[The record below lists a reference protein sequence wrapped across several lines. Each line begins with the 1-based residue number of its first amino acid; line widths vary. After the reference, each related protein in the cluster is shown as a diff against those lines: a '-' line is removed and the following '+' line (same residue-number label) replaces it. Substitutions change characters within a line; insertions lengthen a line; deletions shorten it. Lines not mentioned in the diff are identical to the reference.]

1 MTPFECPTAVVSG
14 LKEKITSLTAQDDR
28 LYVGT
33 TTGKLIIFW
42 IDENVDGSDK
52 TEIRL
57 EIQTRPLSKA
67 IDQIGIIKDINS
79 LVLLSDAA
87 VTLFPLPGLSPPT
100 SLPTTKDAFSF
111 AIHSS
116 LQQILSGPQA
126 AGVSVTQFIVGCRRK
141 VMIYTWRDGEAQ
153 ETKEASLPHSPRV
166 ISFLD
171 KDTACFAYSA
181 TAYTIFSISTMV
193 ATSVSL
199 PLRGT
204 SGTRAFSA
212 LGGYMPFGLGA
223 KSKPQVIPIS
233 ESEALILKDNAG
245 IFIGSDAKPT
255 RTASV
260 EWLAPPGE
268 IAFLKPY
275 IFSILPAAVPTAVI
289 EVRSS
294 ISLLPIQTLALPFNH
309 AASISTS
316 SSTVPHPQSG
326 NATIQLLMPSASS
339 NSLFLVTAPI
349 HSTAAMAEG
358 STIWQMRMKPWNAQ
372 INGLVDAGHY
382 HDALALL
389 NKLGADTVPDKEQQV
404 KTIRGLLAVAQFRAG
419 QFDPALKTFIA
430 LDVNPAKVIALYP
443 VEVSGRLAVPQDAWI
458 SLFGGPVRPVAGED
472 SMASSTPSV
481 PVFFED
487 DLPRAMRMLWDYLT
501 YHRPRVAVALA
512 AIGITPENQSHGI
525 DSLSETSLNDLFAL
539 PDAPLSALDP
549 EQLLHFAQIV
559 DTALFESYLLCHPG
573 LLGPLCRVPNW
584 CEVSEVEEKL
594 RARGKFAELCDLY
607 NGMNMHGK
615 ALALL
620 EQLSEAEKKMENK
633 LSPSISYLRKLG
645 PEHLDLIFASSR
657 WIFEQDGAMAFQI
670 FTSEDV
676 ELPRAAVADHLEFI
690 DPKLCVRYLEFLVE
704 ERQEESIMFHDR
716 LADSYLKMTLSGKTR
731 NDEDWSQ
738 HYEKLLK
745 FIDTTDRYTVERLY
759 SRISSEDLFEAR
771 AILLGRLGRHDK
783 ALELY
788 VYQLHDYLKAEEHCR
803 RVYHPST
810 RASSIYLTLLRT
822 YLWPA
827 GNNGPH
833 RLQLALELIKRNRQQ
848 MDAADTLQMLPPLVT
863 IQDIRALLIGAL
875 RAPRFDTRVIRNLG
889 KARADQVGRQL
900 MKLQARRVKIT
911 ESRIC
916 PQCHKRMGNS
926 FIVVHPPRG
935 QVTHY
940 QCRKTFSRREK

>member
-52 TEIRL
+52 TAIRL

-87 VTLFPLPGLSPPT
+87 VTLFPLPGLS
-100 SLPTTKDAFSF
+100 SHFMPTTKDAFSF

-153 ETKEASLPHSPRV
+153 ETKCEASLPHSPRV

-245 IFIGSDAKPT
+245 YFIGSDAKPT

-268 IAFLKPY
+268 IAH

-316 SSTVPHPQSG
+316 SST
-326 NATIQLLMPSASS
+326 LLMPSASS

-430 LDVNPAKVIALYP
+430 LDVNPAKVIAL
-443 VEVSGRLAVPQDAWI
+443 PQDAWI
-458 SLFGGPVRPVAGED
+458 SLWWGRI
-472 SMASSTPSV
+472 SMASSTPHAFPSSSRTT
-481 PVFFED
+481 
-487 DLPRAMRMLWDYLT
+487 LPRAMRMLWDYLT
-501 YHRPRVAVALA
+501 YHRPRVA
-512 AIGITPENQSHGI
+512 GITTDEPVPW
-525 DSLSETSLNDLFAL
+525 DRLLVRDVVETTLFAL
-539 PDAPLSALDP
+539 PDAPLSAP
-549 EQLLHFAQIV
+549 GSR
-559 DTALFESYLLCHPG
+559 TTPSLC
-573 LLGPLCRVPNW
+573 PN
-584 CEVSEVEEKL
+584 
-594 RARGKFAELCDLY
+594 
-607 NGMNMHGK
+607 
-615 ALALL
+615 
-620 EQLSEAEKKMENK
+620 
-633 LSPSISYLRKLG
+633 RKLG
-645 PEHLDLIFASSR
+645 PEHLDLIFSLVAVDL
-657 WIFEQDGAMAFQI
+657 EQDGAMAFQI
-670 FTSEDV
+670 FTSEDA
-676 ELPRAAVADHLEFI
+676 ELPRAV

-704 ERQEESIMFHDR
+704 ERQEESIIRGIDPG
-716 LADSYLKMTLSGKTR
+716 L
-731 NDEDWSQ
+731 DWSQ

-771 AILLGRLGRHDK
+771 AILL

-788 VYQLHDYLKAEEHCR
+788 VYQLHDYLKAEE